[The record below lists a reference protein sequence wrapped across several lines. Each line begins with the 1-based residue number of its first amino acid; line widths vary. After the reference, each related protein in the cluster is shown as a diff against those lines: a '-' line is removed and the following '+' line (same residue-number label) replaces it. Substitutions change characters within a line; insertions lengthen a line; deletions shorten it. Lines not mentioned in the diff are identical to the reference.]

1 MLLFT
6 CFSNLC
12 LLSTVTLRYLAAGVG
27 EILAPPTQISLI
39 NSQSCYRDESRI
51 TLVLSGLHS
60 EAIWRTPSHHD
71 IICTKLK
78 LKFKFPETYSCV
90 SSTTINY
97 SKFTTGITDGPPQA
111 AGLSNRLLA
120 KPIQRWLYA
129 CETWIYRLLPQS
141 TGKTI
146 SISDLTYSLSE
157 GKFE

>member
-39 NSQSCYRDESRI
+39 NSQSCNRDESRI

-120 KPIQRWLYA
+120 KPIQRWLRLWNLNIQA
-129 CETWIYRLLPQS
+129 FAAEYRKNHKHFWTYLLA
-141 TGKTI
+141 
-146 SISDLTYSLSE
+146 
-157 GKFE
+157 FRR